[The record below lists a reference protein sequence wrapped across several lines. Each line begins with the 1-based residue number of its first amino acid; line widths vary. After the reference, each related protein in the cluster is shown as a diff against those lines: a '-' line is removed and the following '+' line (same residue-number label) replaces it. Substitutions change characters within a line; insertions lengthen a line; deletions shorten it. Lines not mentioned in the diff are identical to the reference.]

1 MGRWL
6 SLHSI
11 TKTEKKKEKND
22 KKKKGIWK
30 KEKVIGKNKF
40 DYIDWLGGNSEM
52 LTILEIEYFIS
63 CT

>member
-11 TKTEKKKEKND
+11 AKTEKKKRKTIR
-22 KKKKGIWK
+22 KKKGIWK

-52 LTILEIEYFIS
+52 LTILEIEYFIN